1 MTQAVEAPVR
11 VRGFALPKSIK
22 AAQEKMAKTA
32 ALREQQQAKAAAE
45 RVKAKP
51 GRWPKL
57 ADGTYK
63 KPETP
68 EEFELF
74 LSDPVARLCSGFLYQ
89 IMLKSPDGD
98 ESVVPFIPNHA
109 QRRLIQR
116 LWYRNII
123 LKARQLGFTTLIAIM
138 WLDHALF
145 NADQR
150 CGIIAQD
157 KEAAE
162 IIFRDKVKLA
172 YERLPDVLREKMPLK
187 RDSAS
192 ELLFAHNNS
201 SIRVA
206 TSMRSGTIHRL
217 HISEYGKICA
227 KYPDKAVEVQKGSL
241 PAVPLDGIVII
252 ESTAEGQEGDFY
264 EKTQRAIKLAQ
275 SQATLT
281 ERDYRIHFYAWWMD
295 PAYRLASTSAP
306 MTPAD
311 NDYFHKIEAE
321 TGTKLSV
328 EQRNWYC
335 ATRDSDFSEDP
346 EGMWQEYPSSARE
359 AFQVSTEGV
368 YYAKQLAD
376 ARKAGRITKVPYT
389 PGIKVN
395 TFWDIGNSDGT
406 AIWLHQRVGFENRFI
421 GFIEG
426 WGEPYGHYTAE
437 LQKFGYT
444 WGTHYLPHDADVK
457 RQGQHANKS
466 PKEML
471 EALNIGG
478 EFDIV
483 PVVDELIHGIQ
494 ATRDAFSTAW
504 FDAEACGPG
513 IKHLDNYKKVWDRA
527 KGAWKINEARKIDGH
542 SEAADALRQWGQGY
556 IAPKMKEKRERT
568 RRGGWRTT

>member
-1 MTQAVEAPVR
+1 MRQFV
-11 VRGFALPKSIK
+11 LPKNIK
-22 AAQEKMAKTA
+22 AAQAKMRVVA
-32 ALREQQQAKAAAE
+32 EQRQEQAAKAKAE

-51 GRWPKL
+51 GKWPVL
-57 ADGTYK
+57 ADGSYK

-74 LSDPVARLCSGFLYQ
+74 LTDPIARLCSGFLYQ
-89 IMLKSPDGD
+89 IMLKSPDGQD
-98 ESVVPFIPNHA
+98 DSVVPFIPNRA

-172 YERLPDVLREKMPLK
+172 YERLPDVLRERMPLK

-227 KYPDKAVEVQKGSL
+227 KYPDKAVEVMTGSL
-241 PAVPLDGIVII
+241 PAVPLDGIVVI

-264 EKTQRAIKLAQ
+264 EKTQRAIRMAQ
-275 SQATLT
+275 SGLKLT
-281 ERDYRIHFYAWWMD
+281 PRDYRIHFYAWWMD
-295 PAYRLASTSAP
+295 PAYRLDHTAHP

-311 NDYFHKIEAE
+311 QEYFHKIEAE
-321 TGTKLSV
+321 AGTTLSID
-328 EQRNWYC
+328 QRNWYV
-335 ATRDSDFSEDP
+335 ATRDSEFAQDP
-346 EGMWQEYPSSARE
+346 ERMWQEYPGTARE

-368 YYAKQLAD
+368 YYATQLAD
-376 ARKAGRITKVPYT
+376 ARKNNRITKVPYT
-389 PGIKVN
+389 PGVKVN

-406 AIWLHQRVGFENRFI
+406 AIWLHQRVGMENRFI

-426 WGEPYGHYTAE
+426 WGETYGHYTSE

-444 WGTHYLPHDADVK
+444 WGTHYLPHDAQHK
-457 RQGQHANKS
+457 RQGQYANKS
-466 PKEML
+466 PQEML
-471 EALNIGG
+471 EELNIGG
-478 EFDIV
+478 DWEIV
-483 PVVDELIHGIQ
+483 DRVDELIHGIQ
-494 ATRDAFSTAW
+494 ATRDAFPTAW
-504 FDAEACGPG
+504 FDAEACAPG
-513 IKHLDNYKKVWDRA
+513 LKHLDNYKKVWDKN
-527 KGAWKINEARKIDGH
+527 KGAWKINEARKVDGH

-556 IAPKMKEKRERT
+556 AAPSLVEPRQSAPRN
-568 RRGGWRTT
+568 WRVA